1 MSSPI
6 RNSRHAGEFAPQPY
20 EVSESHLRNEARAAV
35 HDFSIVLGGP
45 VYDFLQRVGLVRLG
59 LPNVFR
65 RIIAVIV
72 ITWVPLFL
80 LSIKDGLAIGH
91 RVKIPLLL
99 DYSAYGRLL
108 IGLPLLL
115 LAEVVIDPAIRSAV
129 KEFVDA
135 KLIQE
140 KELPQF
146 EKVLH
151 RAQKLRDSVIPEL
164 ILLLLAFFPVFV
176 FQHEWQTG
184 AVSSWHS
191 TANGLTAAGWWYA
204 VVSAPFIRFF
214 LYRWAFRYFI
224 WTLLLWKLSRT
235 PLHLNPTHPDRAA
248 GLGFLSITQTRF
260 GVLFCA
266 LGCSFAGHIANS
278 VTHEGASLASFK
290 ILIAAFAAL
299 CVIVGVCPLVLWA
312 PKMARVRRT
321 GLREYAA
328 LGNQYT
334 EEFDRKWIHF
344 SERPSE
350 PLLGSGDIQSL
361 ADLGNSY
368 QIIEE
373 MSIAPITKGLV
384 IKLAVL
390 AAAPLLPVIV
400 AVTPTSQI
408 VNAILK
414 MIA

>member
-1 MSSPI
+1 MSNPI
-6 RNSRHAGEFAPQPY
+6 RDFRHEGELVTQPF
-20 EVSESHLRNEARAAV
+20 EVGESPLRNEARATA

-45 VYDFLQRVGLVRLG
+45 VYDFLQRVGMVRLK
-59 LPNVFR
+59 LPNIFR

-72 ITWVPLFL
+72 ITWVPLLL
-80 LSIKDGLAIGH
+80 LSIKDGLVIAGP
-91 RVKIPLLL
+91 VKIPFLL
-99 DYSAYGRLL
+99 DYSTYGRLL

-115 LAEVVIDPAIRSAV
+115 VAEVVIDPAIRSAV

-135 KLIQE
+135 RLIQE
-140 KELPQF
+140 KELPEF
-146 EKVLH
+146 ERVLH

-164 ILLLLAFFPVFV
+164 VLLLLAFFPVFL

-184 AVSSWHS
+184 AISSWHS
-191 TANGLTAAGWWYA
+191 TPKGLTAAGWWYA
-204 VVSAPFIRFF
+204 AVSTPFLRFF

-235 PLHLNPTHPDRAA
+235 PLHLIPTHPDRAA

-266 LGCSFAGHIANS
+266 LGCSFAGHVANS
-278 VTHEGASLASFK
+278 VTHEGASLASFN
-290 ILIAAFAAL
+290 ILIAAFAVL
-299 CVIVGVCPLVLWA
+299 CVIVGVCPLMLWV

-328 LGNQYT
+328 FSNQYT

-344 SERPSE
+344 SEPPSE
-350 PLLGSGDIQSL
+350 ALLGSGDVQSL
-361 ADLGNSY
+361 ADLANSY
-368 QIIEE
+368 QVIEE

-390 AAAPLLPVIV
+390 AGAPLIPVIV
-400 AVTPTSQI
+400 AVTPTSEI

-414 MIA
+414 MVA

>member
-6 RNSRHAGEFAPQPY
+6 RNFRHAGKLVTEPFK
-20 EVSESHLRNEARAAV
+20 VGESPLRDEARAAV

-45 VYDFLQRVGLVRLG
+45 VYDFLQRIGLVKLG
-59 LPNVFR
+59 LPNNLR
-65 RIIAVIV
+65 RIVTVVV
-72 ITWVPLFL
+72 ITWVPLLL
-80 LSIKDGLAIGH
+80 LSIKDGLVIGH
-91 RVKIPLLL
+91 SVQIPLLL
-99 DYSAYGRLL
+99 DYSTYGRLL
-108 IGLPLLL
+108 VGLPLLFV
-115 LAEVVIDPAIRSAV
+115 AEVVIDPAIRSAV

-135 KLIQE
+135 RLIQE
-140 KELPQF
+140 KELPEF
-146 EKVLH
+146 ERVLH

-164 ILLLLAFFPVFV
+164 LLLLLAFFPVFL
-176 FQHEWQTG
+176 FQREWQSGTI
-184 AVSSWHS
+184 SSWHS
-191 TANGLTAAGWWYA
+191 TAKGLTASGWWYA
-204 VVSAPFIRFF
+204 AVSAPLLRFF

-224 WTLLLWKLSRT
+224 WTALLWKLSRT
-235 PLHLNPTHPDRAA
+235 PLHLIPTHPDRAA

-278 VTHEGASLASFK
+278 VTHEGASLASFE

-299 CVIVGVCPLVLWA
+299 CVIVGICPLVLWV

-321 GLREYAA
+321 GLREYSA

-334 EEFDRKWIHF
+334 EEFDRKWVHY
-344 SERPSE
+344 SEPPSE

-361 ADLGNSY
+361 ADLANSY
-368 QIIEE
+368 QVIEE

-390 AAAPLLPVIV
+390 ASAPLIPVIV
-400 AVTPTSQI
+400 AVTPTSAI
-408 VNAILK
+408 LNAILK
-414 MIA
+414 MVA

>member
-6 RNSRHAGEFAPQPY
+6 RDFRHAGDLASGPV
-20 EVSESHLRNEARAAV
+20 EVGEGSLRNEARAAA
-35 HDFSIVLGGP
+35 HDFSLVLGGP
-45 VYDFLQRVGLVRLG
+45 VYDFLQRIGLVRLG
-59 LPNVFR
+59 LPNILR
-65 RIIAVIV
+65 RIIAVTA
-72 ITWVPLFL
+72 ITWVPLLL
-80 LSIKDGLAIGH
+80 LSIKDGLVIGNG
-91 RVKIPLLL
+91 VEIPLLL

-108 IGLPLLL
+108 LGLPLLL

-135 KLIQE
+135 KLVQA
-140 KELPQF
+140 KELPEF
-146 EKVLH
+146 ERVLH

-164 ILLLLAFFPVFV
+164 VLLLLAFFPVFL
-176 FQHEWQTG
+176 FRHEWQAG

-191 TANGLTAAGWWYA
+191 TAKGLSAAGWWYA
-204 VVSAPFIRFF
+204 AVSVPFIRFF
-214 LYRWAFRYFI
+214 LYRWAFRYFV

-235 PLHLNPTHPDRAA
+235 PLHLIPTHPDRAA
-248 GLGFLSITQTRF
+248 GLGFLSITQARF
-260 GVLFCA
+260 GILFCA

-290 ILIAAFAAL
+290 ILIGAFAAL

-321 GLREYAA
+321 GLREYSA

-334 EEFDRKWIHF
+334 EEFDRKWVHF
-344 SERPSE
+344 SEAPPE

-368 QIIEE
+368 QLIEE
-373 MSIAPITKGLV
+373 MSIAPIKKGLV
-384 IKLAVL
+384 IRLAVF
-390 AAAPLLPVIV
+390 AAAPLIPVIV

-414 MIA
+414 MVA